1 MRIGDV
7 ELGTHYRQQCGGR
20 VRVDDI
26 TYVQKRSY
34 AWGSSGI
41 RNERRLLVTPVDWE
55 TGEPHEGQ
63 QQLII
68 PAREL
73 AETWDTHVA
82 KVTSRRE
89 LEHERQEAVDV
100 LNEALEDLPGEART
114 SYSGAITIRFTAA
127 QAREFAAWINAAR
140 AVTPH

>member
-1 MRIGDV
+1 MRIDDV
-7 ELGTHYRQQCGGR
+7 ELGTHYRQQYGGR

-26 TYVQKRSY
+26 TVIEKRSY
-34 AWGSSGI
+34 TWGSNGV
-41 RNERRLLVTPVDWE
+41 RRERRLLVTPVDWE
-55 TGEPHEGQ
+55 TGEVPEGQ
-63 QQLII
+63 GQLVL

-73 AETWDTHVA
+73 AETWDAHVV

-89 LEHERQEAVDV
+89 IEHERQEALDA
-100 LNEALEDLPGEART
+100 LNEALEDLPAEART
-114 SYSGAITIRFTAA
+114 SYSGRITISLTST